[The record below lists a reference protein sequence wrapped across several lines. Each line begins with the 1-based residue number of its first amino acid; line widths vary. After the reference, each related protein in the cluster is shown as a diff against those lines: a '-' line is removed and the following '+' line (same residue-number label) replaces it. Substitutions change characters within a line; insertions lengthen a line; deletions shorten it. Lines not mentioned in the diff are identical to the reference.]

1 MAKGFDTKQEEK
13 LGYVLVLLPEV
24 DAYAA
29 QLSFD
34 DGSEGEFIGIT
45 NMLSEAQVWKTKK
58 QARQA
63 IVKYSDLIE
72 EQMETSADVSVTIK
86 CLKRKHDGQLNCQY
100 VETLLLRRN
109 DFWE

>member
-1 MAKGFDTKQEEK
+1 MVGESRTGLRDNCFNGFGVFFMAKGFDTKQEEK
-13 LGYVLVLLPEV
+13 LGYVLVLLPEP

-29 QLSFD
+29 RLSFY

-72 EQMETSADVSVTIK
+72 EQMETERR
-86 CLKRKHDGQLNCQY
+86 RKYYHQVPQA
-100 VETLLLRRN
+100 ET
-109 DFWE
+109 

>member
-13 LGYVLVLLPEV
+13 LGYVLVLLPEA

-29 QLSFD
+29 RQSID
-34 DGSEGEFIGIT
+34 DGSGEEFIGVT
-45 NMLSEAQVWKTKK
+45 NMLESAQVWKTKK

-63 IVKYSDLIE
+63 IVKYSDFIE
-72 EQMETSADVSVTIK
+72 EQMETSADVSITIK